1 MKQPKKIF
9 TRMLINNW
17 GGISHKMLE
26 FHEYVNLFSGK
37 SGSGK
42 STVMDAIQVVLY
54 GSVSAN
60 FLNKAADD
68 SKNKRSVLS
77 YLRGA
82 QKDGTANRGDVDF
95 CSQIVLEIEDTATH
109 IVTCVGA
116 AFEVAKGDTDLKKYT
131 YFSHSGRIPKDEYL
145 ENNVPYS
152 IAQIRKLTEERSRSA
167 DNRGRGE
174 VNKVYPSKE
183 AYLYTLYG
191 EIFGQVEQGRMITM
205 EKSAIALKMTSGT
218 GQFIRDYM
226 LNNISVK
233 GEVSNCKYHSSGH
246 IYFTIKDRA
255 SQLSCV
261 MFASMRKHLLFT
273 LEEGQSIVVDGNIGV
288 YERDGKYQLY
298 ARSITKEGAGK
309 LYEEYEKLKKRLLAE
324 GLFDDT
330 RKRKI
335 PSYAKKIGVVTAGTG
350 AVIQDICNVSKR
362 RNPYVQIILY
372 PAKVQGT
379 GAADT
384 IIKGIRYF
392 EKTDVDTII
401 IGRGGGSIEDL
412 WAFNEPEVVEAVF
425 NASTPVISAV
435 GHETDFTLTD
445 FVADMR
451 APTPSA
457 AAELAVTEVAAV
469 ENRIYEYERRLKQQM
484 MYSLSAKRDYL
495 ERLKLQM
502 EYLNPVNQIYDKRQR
517 LMNMEDKL
525 NMLIKRCAAEN
536 RNRLRLYASKL
547 EGLSP
552 LRKLDMGYGY
562 IENSEGN
569 RIVSARQ
576 VSEDDE
582 ITVYLK
588 DGSIRSKVIEVGE
601 AWQKH

>member
-1 MKQPKKIF
+1 M
-9 TRMLINNW
+9 
-17 GGISHKMLE
+17 
-26 FHEYVNLFSGK
+26 
-37 SGSGK
+37 
-42 STVMDAIQVVLY
+42 TVLV
-54 GSVSAN
+54 
-60 FLNKAADD
+60 
-68 SKNKRSVLS
+68 
-77 YLRGA
+77 
-82 QKDGTANRGDVDF
+82 
-95 CSQIVLEIEDTATH
+95 
-109 IVTCVGA
+109 
-116 AFEVAKGDTDLKKYT
+116 
-131 YFSHSGRIPKDEYL
+131 
-145 ENNVPYS
+145 
-152 IAQIRKLTEERSRSA
+152 
-167 DNRGRGE
+167 
-174 VNKVYPSKE
+174 
-183 AYLYTLYG
+183 
-191 EIFGQVEQGRMITM
+191 
-205 EKSAIALKMTSGT
+205 
-218 GQFIRDYM
+218 
-226 LNNISVK
+226 
-233 GEVSNCKYHSSGH
+233 
-246 IYFTIKDRA
+246 
-255 SQLSCV
+255 
-261 MFASMRKHLLFT
+261 
-273 LEEGQSIVVDGNIGV
+273 
-288 YERDGKYQLY
+288 
-298 ARSITKEGAGK
+298 
-309 LYEEYEKLKKRLLAE
+309 
-324 GLFDDT
+324 
-330 RKRKI
+330 
-335 PSYAKKIGVVTAGTG
+335 
-350 AVIQDICNVSKR
+350 
-362 RNPYVQIILY
+362 
-372 PAKVQGT
+372 
-379 GAADT
+379 
-384 IIKGIRYF
+384 
-392 EKTDVDTII
+392 
-401 IGRGGGSIEDL
+401 GRGGGSIEDL

-517 LMNMEDKL
+517 LMNIEDKL

-547 EGLSP
+547 DGLSP

>member
-1 MKQPKKIF
+1 MAGVYTVKQ
-9 TRMLINNW
+9 
-17 GGISHKMLE
+17 
-26 FHEYVNLFSGK
+26 VNSYIKNMFKQDFL
-37 SGSGK
+37 
-42 STVMDAIQVVLY
+42 LN
-54 GSVSAN
+54 SV
-60 FLNKAADD
+60 
-68 SKNKRSVLS
+68 
-77 YLRGA
+77 
-82 QKDGTANRGDVDF
+82 
-95 CSQIVLEIEDTATH
+95 
-109 IVTCVGA
+109 
-116 AFEVAKGDTDLKKYT
+116 
-131 YFSHSGRIPKDEYL
+131 
-145 ENNVPYS
+145 
-152 IAQIRKLTEERSRSA
+152 
-167 DNRGRGE
+167 
-174 VNKVYPSKE
+174 
-183 AYLYTLYG
+183 
-191 EIFGQVEQGRMITM
+191 
-205 EKSAIALKMTSGT
+205 
-218 GQFIRDYM
+218 
-226 LNNISVK
+226 SVK
-233 GEVSNCKYHSSGH
+233 GEISNCKYHTSGH
-246 IYFTIKDRA
+246 IYFTLKDA
-255 SQLSCV
+255 DAALSV
-261 MFASMRKHLLFT
+261 IMFASQAARLSFKLKDGM
-273 LEEGQSIVVDGNIGV
+273 SVVVSGRVDV
-288 YERDGKYQLY
+288 FDAAGKYQLY
-298 ARSITKEGAGK
+298 ANTVQQEGIGELYQKYEQLKQYYEDMGYFAKE
-309 LYEEYEKLKKRLLAE
+309 YKRPLPA
-324 GLFDDT
+324 FT
-330 RKRKI
+330 RKL
-335 PSYAKKIGVVTAGTG
+335 GVVTSKTG
-350 AVIQDICNVSKR
+350 AAVQDIMNISRR
-362 RNPYVQIILY
+362 RNPYIQIVLY
-372 PAKVQGT
+372 PAYVQGEHAKQSVVN
-379 GAADT
+379 GIAKLDKLGLDC
-384 IIKGIRYF
+384 II
-392 EKTDVDTII
+392 V
-401 IGRGGGSIEDL
+401 GRGGGSIEDL

-588 DGSIRSKVIEVGE
+588 DGSIRSKAIEVGE